1 MSITYSLYNQQQA
14 HKAMGDLWQRIK
26 PYIAAG
32 HRLQVTVR
40 KEKRSKDQNSKLWAI
55 LEDISKQLNWHG
67 HRLTAE
73 EWKCVISAAL
83 KRQRVVPGIDGGFV
97 VLGLRTSEMGKED
110 MSELIELAIAFAVEN
125 EVKLGG

>member
-40 KEKRSKDQNSKLWAI
+40 KEKRSKDQNALLWKLLDLTAASV
-55 LEDISKQLNWHG
+55 EWHG
-67 HRLTAE
+67 QRLSADDWKNMFTASLQ
-73 EWKCVISAAL
+73 K
-83 KRQRVVPGIDGGFV
+83 QRVVPGLDGGFV
-97 VLGLRTSEMGKED
+97 VLGMSTSNMDKGV
-110 MSELIELAIAFAVEN
+110 MSDLITLIQAFLAERGIDAQ
-125 EVKLGG
+125 

>member
-40 KEKRSKDQNSKLWAI
+40 KEKRSKDQNALLWKLLDTTAANVEWYG
-55 LEDISKQLNWHG
+55 Q
-67 HRLTAE
+67 RLTADDY
-73 EWKCVISAAL
+73 KNLFTASL
-83 KRQRVVPGIDGGFV
+83 KQQRAIPGINGGFV
-97 VLGLRTSEMGKED
+97 VLGTSTSSMTKEEMSD
-110 MSELIELAIAFAVEN
+110 LITLIQAFLAERGIDCV
-125 EVKLGG
+125 